1 MENKIFIKKETMKG
15 IADAIRAKDGTTE
28 EIAVTDMAD
37 RIGAIESGSGMT
49 VAENAFVIQL
59 WSLNDLG
66 AAKSELHLKNT
77 NSLFNFCSLTNAK
90 QKERQNVTVE
100 ELTVICDQKITNAQN
115 FLGNPKIMPDAR
127 LRKVTLYADLSSLT
141 QLPWF
146 ISYCSAL
153 EEIGGTPIN
162 LSSATKAV
170 NFFYGLPALRKVR
183 FQGTISFTF
192 DVSGAPSLSAESIR
206 SVISCL
212 SDSSQGLTL
221 TLSKAAVDKAYESLE
236 GAADGS
242 TSTEWAELIAT
253 KPNWTVSLA

>member
-1 MENKIFIKKETMKG
+1 MSKVSIEESTLTSIG
-15 IADAIRAKDGTTE
+15 DAIREKAGSSELIPPTE
-28 EIAVTDMAD
+28 MAQ
-37 RIGAIESGSGMT
+37 RITAIESGSGMT
-49 VAENAFVIQL
+49 AVENASVIQL

-77 NSLFNFCSLTNAK
+77 NTLFYFCHISNAK
-90 QKERQNVTVE
+90 QTERQNVTVE
-100 ELTVICDQKITNAQN
+100 ELTVTCDQKITQAQS
-115 FLGNPKIMPDAR
+115 FLENPRVMPDAY
-127 LRKVTLYADLSSLT
+127 LRKLTLYADLSGVT

-146 ISYCSAL
+146 IVNCSAL

-162 LSSATKAV
+162 LSSATKAAS
-170 NFFYGLPALRKVR
+170 FFYRLPALREVR

-242 TSTEWAELIAT
+242 TSAAWKAIVDSKT
-253 KPNWTVSLA
+253 NWTISLV